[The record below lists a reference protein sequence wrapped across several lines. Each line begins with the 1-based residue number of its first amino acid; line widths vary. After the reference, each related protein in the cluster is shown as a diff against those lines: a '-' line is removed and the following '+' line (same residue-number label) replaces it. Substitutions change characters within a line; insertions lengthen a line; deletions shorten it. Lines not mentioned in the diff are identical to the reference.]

1 MLLVQITNPWNST
14 KDTPEFTGI
23 LRHIL
28 LMPEIERLKRE
39 IESLKGKII
48 NQLQYEMDKRGFS
61 STDKNTKT
69 IIDAMES
76 QTKHIM

>member
-28 LMPEIERLKRE
+28 LMPEIEGLKRE
-39 IESLKGKII
+39 IESLKGTIT
-48 NQLQYEMDKRGFS
+48 NQLQYGMGKRGFS
-61 STDKNTKT
+61 STEDNTKT
-69 IIDAMES
+69 IIDSME
-76 QTKHIM
+76 